1 MRGGGV
7 PMDLW
12 IDADDTLWE
21 NNVYFER
28 AFVEFAGYLAHSHYS
43 HEEVRALL
51 DEIEHVNNRI
61 HGYGSANFA
70 RNLEQCF
77 ERHSGRGIGDADRAR
92 IQRLGHDLFHHP
104 LQLIDGVE
112 DTLAYLTARHRLML
126 CTKGNPAEQQSKVE
140 RSGLARYFHRVQV
153 VKEKDVACYNKLALE
168 RKVTHAQCWMIG
180 NSPKSDINPALAA
193 GLGAVYIPHKHT
205 WHLEHE
211 PVPEGHERLLV
222 LASFTA
228 LRRHF

>member
-1 MRGGGV
+1 M
-7 PMDLW
+7 
-12 IDADDTLWE
+12 
-21 NNVYFER
+21 
-28 AFVEFAGYLAHSHYS
+28 
-43 HEEVRALL
+43 
-51 DEIEHVNNRI
+51 
-61 HGYGSANFA
+61 
-70 RNLEQCF
+70 
-77 ERHSGRGIGDADRAR
+77 
-92 IQRLGHDLFHHP
+92 
-104 LQLIDGVE
+104 IDGVE

-211 PVPEGHERLLV
+211 PVPESHERLLV

>member
-1 MRGGGV
+1 ME
-7 PMDLW
+7 LW

-28 AFVEFAGYLAHSHYS
+28 TFAEFAAYLDHSRHS
-43 HEEVRALL
+43 SEEVRALL

-77 ERHSGRGIGDADRAR
+77 ERHSERGISDEDRAR
-92 IQRLGHDLFHHP
+92 IQQWGHDLFHHP
-104 LQLIDGVE
+104 LELIDGVDE
-112 DTLAYLTARHRLML
+112 TLAYLNARHQLML

-140 RSGLARYFHRVQV
+140 RSGLARHFNHIRV
-153 VKEKDVACYNKLALE
+153 VKEKDVECYRALTVE
-168 RKVTHAQCWMIG
+168 RGVGGQECWMIG

-193 GLGAVYIPHKHT
+193 GLGAVYIPHHHT

-211 PVPEGHERLLV
+211 PVPENHERLLV
-222 LASFTA
+222 LDSFTA

>member
-1 MRGGGV
+1 ME
-7 PMDLW
+7 LW

-28 AFVEFAGYLAHSHYS
+28 TFAEFAGYLAHSRYS
-43 HEEVRALL
+43 HAEIRALL
-51 DEIEHVNNRI
+51 DEIEHVNNRL

-77 ERHSGRGIGDADRAR
+77 ERHCERGIAEEDRAR
-92 IQRLGHDLFHHP
+92 IRQWGQELFNHP
-104 LQLIDGVE
+104 LHLIEGVE
-112 DTLAYLTARHRLML
+112 ETLAYLNARHRLML
-126 CTKGNPAEQQSKVE
+126 CTKGNPAEQQAKVD
-140 RSGLARYFHRVQV
+140 RSGLAVHFHHVRVV
-153 VKEKDVACYNKLALE
+153 REKDVACYLDLAAE
-168 RKVTHAQCWMIG
+168 RGVAQQECWMIG

-193 GLGAVYIPHKHT
+193 GLGAVYIPHHHT

-222 LASFTA
+222 LENFAA
-228 LRRHF
+228 LRLHF